1 MTEFPIFLL
10 SQMRPLWAPRT
21 TPILLYVHPSIFQ
34 AAMVHHDHGGRDIDY
49 AWATNMNLHLPRLI
63 LIYTLLT
70 AQSASSRD
78 QQWAPNMAPYPRV
91 VSQLASGWLII
102 LVCFSWRKATSVC
115 TQIDI
120 YSGYVS
126 SSPTFLKPIFVD
138 LENYLST
145 ILVFH
150 TASLINKELIL
161 RAHAHGIYC
170 FYYLPHHPE
179 VVVSKKQLNDLLKP

>member
-1 MTEFPIFLL
+1 MGHKHELALTKTDFDIHTADCSI
-10 SQMRPLWAPRT
+10 SQQQRPAVST
-21 TPILLYVHPSIFQ
+21 QYGT
-34 AAMVHHDHGGRDIDY
+34 
-49 AWATNMNLHLPRLI
+49 
-63 LIYTLLT
+63 
-70 AQSASSRD
+70 
-78 QQWAPNMAPYPRV
+78 YPRV

-102 LVCFSWRKATSVC
+102 LVCFHWGTAASVC

-145 ILVFH
+145 IMVFH
-150 TASLINKELIL
+150 TASLINKELML
-161 RAHAHGIYC
+161 RAHAHGIYW

-179 VVVSKKQLNDLLKP
+179 VVVSKKQLNDLLKPQLWF